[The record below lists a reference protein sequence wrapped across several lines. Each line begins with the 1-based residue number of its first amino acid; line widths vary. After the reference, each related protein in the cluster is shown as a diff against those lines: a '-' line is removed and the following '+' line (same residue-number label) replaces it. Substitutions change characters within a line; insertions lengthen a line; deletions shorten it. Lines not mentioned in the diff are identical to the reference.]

1 MADDKN
7 EFDIATGH
15 VVEDDRPRL
24 SGESDRSVASG
35 DNASAHRVASADGV
49 NADTSLADAVDESKK
64 GRFAYF
70 RTKQFYLVLF
80 LG

>member
-1 MADDKN
+1 MAKNKN
-7 EFDIATGH
+7 EFDIATGQ

-24 SGESDRSVASG
+24 SGESDRSLASG
-35 DNASAHRVASADGV
+35 DNANAQADGL